1 MTGFFVLGYLGSY
14 RMMMLLFKKK
24 NLDFLLLI
32 FKIMFLRQK
41 SYYVYQANFEL
52 SNLVA
57 SATRVAGAVDV
68 HYEC

>member
-1 MTGFFVLGYLGSY
+1 
-14 RMMMLLFKKK
+14 
-24 NLDFLLLI
+24 
-32 FKIMFLRQK
+32 MFLRQK

-68 HYEC
+68 HYECCERKVGASMC